1 MQIVNH
7 VEKICDT
14 QSIRCSLHSSHC
26 IHLSHI
32 WTCKHVVSSFLEC
45 YRVGWHL
52 SHVRDTIESS
62 LPVQIRCTTRVA
74 TLGTFSPAPKIS
86 PCSSITLS
94 CPVCLHSAPTYHNKF
109 SVMMI
114 CSFTELYEYFV
125 NKKKEKKIL
134 E

>member
-1 MQIVNH
+1 MWRKSVTH
-7 VEKICDT
+7 SLYVAHCT
-14 QSIRCSLHSSHC
+14 VHTASISHTSE
-26 IHLSHI
+26 L
-32 WTCKHVVSSFLEC
+32 VSTWYQALLEC

-74 TLGTFSPAPKIS
+74 ALGTFSPAPEIS

-94 CPVCLHSAPTYHNKF
+94 CPVCLHSASTYHNKF
-109 SVMMI
+109 SIMMI

-125 NKKKEKKIL
+125 NKKRRKKFGIKK
-134 E
+134 